1 MLERVA
7 DYIATEGGVPP
18 ESALLVGVSGGVD
31 SMTLLDLLRRL
42 GYGVQAA
49 HVNYGLRGDAS
60 DADEALVR
68 AYGERHG
75 IPVHVLAVDGRAM
88 QASAG
93 SFQEAAR
100 QARYAIFD
108 TIARQEGLA
117 VVTVAHHADDQAE
130 TVLMHL
136 FRGAG
141 IEGLCGM
148 PPARPL
154 LPGSAV
160 RLVRPMLGESRRD
173 IEAYA
178 AANEVP
184 WRTDASNSDATYRRN
199 ALRNDILPAI
209 EAAFGSGVTAHIASA
224 AERVRAYRAASFE
237 PALAGYLAG
246 ALVDDRDE
254 RWLREEAL
262 RAMPAVW
269 RRRVVLEALARWS
282 PATPRT
288 AASAARVLAL
298 LEAQTGRRAV
308 VLGGAFWRERDALVF
323 VHAEAPGA
331 YPEQALAAGGTVE
344 LPAGRIELS
353 LPVAPPARPN
363 TGSPNAVWL
372 DASRVSVPLTVRAWR
387 AGDRLHPFG
396 MTHSR
401 NVSDLL
407 TDARVPSHSR
417 AAWPVVLSGAT
428 IVWVPG
434 VRLAEAV
441 RIGAGTK
448 QALALT
454 FHVIPNVM
462 RDPVGWQDDGIT
474 S

>member
-7 DYIATEGGVPP
+7 AYIASEGGVPP

-31 SMTLLDLLRRL
+31 SMTLLDVLRRL
-42 GYGVQAA
+42 GYRVQAA

-75 IPVHVLAVDGRAM
+75 IPVHVEAMDGPAM
-88 QASAG
+88 QADTG

-100 QARYAIFD
+100 QARYTFFD
-108 TIARQEGLA
+108 TIARREGLP
-117 VVTVAHHADDQAE
+117 VVAAAHHADDQAE

-141 IEGLCGM
+141 IEGLSGM

-160 RLVRPMLGESRRD
+160 RLVRPMLSVSRRE

-178 AANEVP
+178 AANGVP
-184 WRTDASNSDATYRRN
+184 WRTDASNAESAYRRN

-209 EAAFGSGVTAHIASA
+209 EAAFGPVAIAHIAGA
-224 AERVRAYRAASFE
+224 AERVRAYRTASFE
-237 PALAGYLAG
+237 PALKDYLAS

-262 RAMPAVW
+262 RAMPTVW
-269 RRRVVLEALARWS
+269 RRRVALEALARWS

-308 VLGGAFWRERDALVF
+308 FAAGTFWREREALVF
-323 VHAEAPGA
+323 VHAEALGA
-331 YPEQALAAGGTVE
+331 YSEQQ
-344 LPAGRIELS
+344 LPAGGSVDVPVGQIVMS
-353 LPVAPPARPN
+353 LPGPAPARPN
-363 TGSPNAVWL
+363 SGSPNAVWL
-372 DASRVSVPLTVRAWR
+372 AADRVNLPLTVRAWR

-434 VRLAEAV
+434 VRLAEEV
-441 RIGAGTK
+441 RIDATTE

-454 FHVIPNVM
+454 FLP
-462 RDPVGWQDDGIT
+462 G
-474 S
+474 